1 MILLRH
7 GESEFNV
14 IYKKT
19 RVDPG
24 IRDPKLTDLG
34 HQQVSEAVRYLKNR
48 TIKCILTSPY
58 TRAIQT
64 ASIVSEAIGVA
75 IEVDPWIGERSAFVC
90 DLGTPGP
97 DLRQAWPSLDL
108 NHLKETWW
116 PTPVESEAALDERCL
131 SFRKKHSSTSKWRHT
146 LVVSH
151 WGFIR
156 GLTGHTVGNAQLV
169 EFNPRDP
176 HPGGGKVVPMDIPC

>member
-14 IYKKT
+14 VYKKT
-19 RVDPG
+19 RIDPG

-34 HQQVSEAVRYLKNR
+34 HRQVSEAVGYLKDR
-48 TIKCILTSPY
+48 IIKRILTSPY

-64 ASIVSEAIGVA
+64 ASIVAEAIGVA
-75 IEVDPWIGERSAFVC
+75 VEVDPRIGERAAFIC
-90 DLGTPGP
+90 DLGTPGA
-97 DLRQAWPSLDL
+97 DLRRAWPGLDL
-108 NHLKETWW
+108 DHLEETWW
-116 PTPVESEAALDERCL
+116 PTPVESESALDERCL
-131 SFRKKHSSTSKWRHT
+131 NFREKHSSSGNWQQT

-169 EFNPRDP
+169 EFDPRDL